1 MHLRTGGRGGQQAGC
16 IVRVPGGRAGYS
28 KDLRW
33 VEFNKG
39 TRYVEIMGVHG
50 DLTKAINTHRQQGAE
65 ERSDVTETWD

>member
-1 MHLRTGGRGGQQAGC
+1 MGEEASEQAALL
-16 IVRVPGGRAGYS
+16 RVPGGRAGYS

-39 TRYVEIMGVHG
+39 TRYVEIMGIHG

-65 ERSDVTETWD
+65 ERSDVTGTWG